1 MDTYIY
7 DFKVD
12 TTLLKDRFL
21 LTTELDFALSGLLL
35 TSKEESNERDRD
47 SSIQDEWNESCRQ
60 AGAATATTTATTATG
75 APTRA
80 PTTEGTAPPST
91 PSSL

>member
-47 SSIQDEWNESCRQ
+47 SSIPDEWNESCRQ
-60 AGAATATTTATTATG
+60 AGGDSTTTATTTTG
-75 APTRA
+75 A

>member
-60 AGAATATTTATTATG
+60 AGG
-75 APTRA
+75 DSNDDCHD
-80 PTTEGTAPPST
+80 GDWST
-91 PSSL
+91 D